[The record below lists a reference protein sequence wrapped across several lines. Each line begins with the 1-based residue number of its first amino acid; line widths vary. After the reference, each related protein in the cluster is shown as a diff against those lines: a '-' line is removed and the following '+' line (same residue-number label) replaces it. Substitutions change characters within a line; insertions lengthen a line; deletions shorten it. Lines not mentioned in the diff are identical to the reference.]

1 MRGNESHNLGRPDH
15 KSLTHE
21 LGPWQR
27 GKLTTGSKGGL
38 GGRVGEINSAGRCL
52 NGHHE
57 LRLDLHLCRRPW
69 GGKIRATSSA
79 AGQGDVHLL
88 LPSQLALCQIQA
100 CDLGCGKSQKQ
111 RQELWKMLKPRK
123 LKPWLSSHTQTAEPS
138 GRKSHSSVYS
148 CLWREFYLVEA
159 MKSPRGPSSIY
170 SPTPLTDYQYSLSAC
185 STHFQ

>member
-15 KSLTHE
+15 ESLTHE

-38 GGRVGEINSAGRCL
+38 GGRVGEINSAGRCP

-88 LPSQLALCQIQA
+88 LPSQLALCQIDPRIIWKNGQSSILTH
-100 CDLGCGKSQKQ
+100 DPSGCCRWCLCSANQSLSSPGPPGDSFFK
-111 RQELWKMLKPRK
+111 LMMLKV
-123 LKPWLSSHTQTAEPS
+123 LLS
-138 GRKSHSSVYS
+138 
-148 CLWREFYLVEA
+148 
-159 MKSPRGPSSIY
+159 
-170 SPTPLTDYQYSLSAC
+170 
-185 STHFQ
+185 